1 MYSNWCWDAGDGTLK
16 NTRYFSKRIDIK
28 STSDNR
34 KFHVK
39 KRKGQRFSFLFEPP
53 KGGMGDF
60 CKISTDL

>member
-1 MYSNWCWDAGDGTLK
+1 M
-16 NTRYFSKRIDIK
+16 R
-28 STSDNR
+28 STSNCLWQFPLTAKAALR
-34 KFHVK
+34 RSTFHAE